1 MKRRLTYRLVA
12 LLSVLSLAVALCGC
26 AGDKKGSSQNS
37 ITIGIPQDIEETLDP
52 HNMVAAGTKE
62 IFFNVFEGLVKP
74 DADGNIVPA
83 VASEIAVSDDGLTY
97 TFTIREGVKFHDG
110 SLVTAQ
116 DVEYSMKKCAD
127 IEGKNP
133 MIPAL
138 LNVSGVA
145 ATDDTHV
152 EITLENPDND
162 FLANIATVS
171 AAIIPANNADPAAN
185 AIGTGPYKYVSRSPL
200 ENVIFEK
207 NAEYWGEQANI
218 ENVTFKICANPDTI
232 PMELEGGTIDM
243 IAHITNAQKSQI
255 NGDKFEVLS
264 GTMNLVQALYL
275 NHNFEPFKNA
285 DVRKAMCYAVDKN
298 EILNFVSDGEGV
310 KIGSSMYPNFRKYYD
325 ESLGD
330 YYYHDVD
337 KARELLKKAG
347 YADGFSFDIT
357 VPSNYVQHVD
367 TATVIKEQLAEVG
380 ITANIKQV
388 DWDTWLNET
397 YIGRNYDATVIGVD
411 AAQLTASSLLARFV
425 SDADNNFTNYNSAEY
440 DKLYKTAFNNTD
452 AEQQTEQFKL
462 CLELLCDD
470 AANVY
475 IQDLPE
481 FVALNKNYTGYVF
494 YPMYVIDVAKI
505 RPAGAN

>member
-1 MKRRLTYRLVA
+1 MKRRLTMRLVA
-12 LLSVLSLAVALCGC
+12 ILSVLSLAFALCAC
-26 AGDKKGSSQNS
+26 TGDKEGGSKNS

-83 VASEIAVSDDGLTY
+83 VASEITVSDDGLTY

-110 SLVTAQ
+110 TVVTAE
-116 DVEYSMKKCAD
+116 DVQYSMNKCAD

-138 LNVSGVA
+138 LNVKSVDVVDDSHVA
-145 ATDDTHV
+145 V
-152 EITLENPDND
+152 TLESPDND

-171 AAIIPANNADPAAN
+171 AAIIPAHNTNPAGE

-207 NAEYWGEQANI
+207 NDDYWGEAAAI
-218 ENVTFKICANPDTI
+218 KNVTFKICANTDTI
-232 PMELEGGTIDM
+232 PMELEGGSIDM
-243 IAHITNAQKSQI
+243 MAHLTNAIKIQI
-255 NGDKFEVLS
+255 NTEKFEVLS

-275 NHNFEPFKNA
+275 NQAYEPFANE
-285 DVRKAMCYAVDKN
+285 DVRKAMCYAVDKDA
-298 EILNFVSDGEGV
+298 ILGFVSDGEGV

-325 ESLGD
+325 DSLAD
-330 YYYHDVD
+330 AYPHDVE
-337 KARELLKKAG
+337 KAKELLKKAG
-347 YADGFSFDIT
+347 YENGFTFEIT
-357 VPSNYVQHVD
+357 VPSNYTQHVD
-367 TATVIKEQLAEVG
+367 TATVLKEQLAEVG

-388 DWDTWLNET
+388 DWDTWLNDT

-425 SDADNNFTNYNSAEY
+425 SDAGNNFTNYNNPAY
-440 DKLYKTAFNNTD
+440 DKLYNEAFANRDADAQTA
-452 AEQQTEQFKL
+452 QFKECVKML
-462 CLELLCDD
+462 SDD

-475 IQDLPE
+475 VQDLPE
-481 FVALNKNYTGYVF
+481 FVALNKKFTGYTF
-494 YPMYVIDVAKI
+494 YPVYVIDVAKI
-505 RPAGAN
+505 RPVE

>member
-1 MKRRLTYRLVA
+1 MKRRLTTRLVA
-12 LLSVLSLAVALCGC
+12 ILSVLSLAVALCGC
-26 AGDKKGSSQNS
+26 AGDKEGGSKNS

-74 DADGNIVPA
+74 DSDGNIVPA
-83 VASEIAVSDDGLTY
+83 VASEITVSDDGLTY

-110 SLVTAQ
+110 TVVTAE
-116 DVEYSMKKCAD
+116 DVQYSMSKCAD

-138 LNVSGVA
+138 LNVKSVDVVDDSHVA
-145 ATDDTHV
+145 V
-152 EITLENPDND
+152 TLESPDND

-171 AAIIPANNADPAAN
+171 AAIIPAHNANPAGE

-207 NAEYWGEQANI
+207 NDDYWGEAASI
-218 ENVTFKICANPDTI
+218 KNVTFKVCANADTI
-232 PMELEGGTIDM
+232 PMELEGGSIDM
-243 IAHITNAQKSQI
+243 MAHLTNAIKIQI
-255 NGDKFEVLS
+255 NTEKFEVLS

-275 NHNFEPFKNA
+275 NHSYEPFANE
-285 DVRKAMCYAVDKN
+285 DVRKAMCYAVDKDG
-298 EILNFVSDGEGV
+298 ILNFVSDGEGV

-325 ESLGD
+325 DSLAD
-330 YYYHDVD
+330 AYPHDVE
-337 KARELLKKAG
+337 KAKELLKKAG
-347 YADGFSFDIT
+347 YENGFSFDIT
-357 VPSNYVQHVD
+357 VPSNYTQHVD

-388 DWDTWLNET
+388 DWDTWLNDT

-411 AAQLTASSLLARFV
+411 AAQLTASALLARFV
-425 SDADNNFTNYNSAEY
+425 SDAGNNFTNYNNPAY
-440 DKLYKTAFNNTD
+440 DKLYNEAFANRDADAQTA
-452 AEQQTEQFKL
+452 QFKECVKML
-462 CLELLCDD
+462 SDD

-475 IQDLPE
+475 VQDLPE
-481 FVALNKNYTGYVF
+481 FVALNKKFTGYTF
-494 YPMYVIDVAKI
+494 YPVYVIDVAKI
-505 RPAGAN
+505 RLAE